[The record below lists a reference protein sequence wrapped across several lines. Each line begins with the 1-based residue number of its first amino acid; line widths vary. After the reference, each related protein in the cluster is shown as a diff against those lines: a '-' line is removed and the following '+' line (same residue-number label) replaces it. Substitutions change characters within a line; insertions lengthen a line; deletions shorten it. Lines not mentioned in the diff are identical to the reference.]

1 MDNHISQRRI
11 ELLDR
16 LKGVAGILTLF
27 GHVIIMGNGEVFR
40 ETDLYFNDKVFQ
52 LIYSFHMP
60 LFMLISG
67 FLFGRSVRL
76 YDRKKTAEQIFDKA
90 KKLIVPL
97 LLFSVLD
104 LILSISNW
112 ISAGIQINIKIVV
125 LQYLILFVTE
135 RWFLWSVFWCFL
147 FSVLWKNLLKE
158 NPFVLAALF
167 LIMFAV
173 PDGLNLG
180 AYKYMLPYFIIGNKL
195 FEAYYDDSM
204 RKRAEKFLNF
214 KSFIPA
220 VLLFTALLSGYNGGM
235 TVYISGYKLIGKNI
249 LNQLY
254 IDSYRFLIG
263 LSGSVVMGF
272 LIYFISKSKLTEKF
286 MDILSH
292 VGKYTMGIYLLS
304 QYVVVYIFNNITDN
318 YYRDNIAAAP
328 NYLLTVL
335 ETALALIICLIL
347 IKIMKKLPIL
357 KYMV

>member
-112 ISAGIQINIKIVV
+112 ISAGIQINIKIIV

-135 RWFLWSVFWCFL
+135 RWFLWAVFWCFL

-220 VLLFTALLSGYNGGM
+220 VLLFTALLSGYGGDK
-235 TVYISGYKLIGKNI
+235 TVYISGYKLIGKDI
-249 LNQLY
+249 FNQLY
-254 IDSYRFLIG
+254 IDAYRFLIG

-272 LIYFISKSKLTEKF
+272 LIYFISKSKLTEKV

>member
-112 ISAGIQINIKIVV
+112 ISAGIQINIKIVA

-135 RWFLWSVFWCFL
+135 RWFLWAVFWCFL
-147 FSVLWKNLLKE
+147 FSLLWKNLLKE

-220 VLLFTALLSGYNGGM
+220 VLLFTALLSGYGGGM

-249 LNQLY
+249 FNQLY
-254 IDSYRFLIG
+254 IDAYRFLIG

-272 LIYFISKSKLTEKF
+272 LIYFISKSKLTEKV

>member
-112 ISAGIQINIKIVV
+112 ISAGIQINIKIVA

-135 RWFLWSVFWCFL
+135 RWFLWAVFWCFL
-147 FSVLWKNLLKE
+147 FSLLWKNLLKE

-204 RKRAEKFLNF
+204 RKRAEKFLNL
-214 KSFIPA
+214 KGFIPA
-220 VLLFTALLSGYNGGM
+220 VLLFTALLSGYGGDK
-235 TVYISGYKLIGKNI
+235 TVYISGYKLIGKDI
-249 LNQLY
+249 FNQLY
-254 IDSYRFLIG
+254 IDAYRFLIG

-272 LIYFISKSKLTEKF
+272 LIYFISKSKLTEKV

>member
-112 ISAGIQINIKIVV
+112 ISAGIQINIKIVA

-135 RWFLWSVFWCFL
+135 RWFLWAVFWCFL
-147 FSVLWKNLLKE
+147 FSLLWKNLLKE

-220 VLLFTALLSGYNGGM
+220 VLLFTALFSGYGGDK
-235 TVYISGYKLIGKNI
+235 TVYISGYKLIGKDI
-249 LNQLY
+249 FNQLY
-254 IDSYRFLIG
+254 IDAYRFLIG

-272 LIYFISKSKLTEKF
+272 LIYFISKSKLTEKV
-286 MDILSH
+286 MSILSH

>member
-76 YDRKKTAEQIFDKA
+76 YDRKKTAEQIFNKA

-195 FEAYYDDSM
+195 FEVYYDEGM
-204 RKRAEKFLNF
+204 RKRAEKLL
-214 KSFIPA
+214 SPGAFIA
-220 VLLFTALLSGYNGGM
+220 FALLFAALLSHYNGGM

-263 LSGSVVMGF
+263 LSGSVVMTY
-272 LIYFISKSKLTEKF
+272 LIYFLSKTGVMKKAP
-286 MDILSH
+286 DILSH
-292 VGKYTMGIYLLS
+292 VGKSSMGIYLLS
-304 QYVVVYIFNNITDN
+304 QYTVVYIFNNLTDS
-318 YYRDNIAAAP
+318 YYREKAAAYP
-328 NYLLTVL
+328 NYLLTLL

>member
-112 ISAGIQINIKIVV
+112 ISAGIQINIKIVA

-135 RWFLWSVFWCFL
+135 RWFLWAVFWCFL
-147 FSVLWKNLLKE
+147 FSLLWKNLLKE

-220 VLLFTALLSGYNGGM
+220 VLLFTALLSGYGGGM
-235 TVYISGYKLIGKNI
+235 TVYISGYKLIGKDI
-249 LNQLY
+249 FNQLY
-254 IDSYRFLIG
+254 IDAYRFLIG

-272 LIYFISKSKLTEKF
+272 LIYFISKSKLTEKV

>member
-16 LKGVAGILTLF
+16 LKGVAGVLTLF

-60 LFMLISG
+60 LFMMISG

-112 ISAGIQINIKIVV
+112 ISAGIQINIKIVA

-135 RWFLWSVFWCFL
+135 RWFLWAVFWCFL

-158 NPFVLAALF
+158 NPFVLVALF

-220 VLLFTALLSGYNGGM
+220 VLLFTALLSGYGGGM
-235 TVYISGYKLIGKNI
+235 TVYISGYKLIGKDI
-249 LNQLY
+249 FNQLY
-254 IDSYRFLIG
+254 IDAYRFLIG

-272 LIYFISKSKLTEKF
+272 LIYFISKSKLTEKV

>member
-112 ISAGIQINIKIVV
+112 ISAGIQINIKIVA

-135 RWFLWSVFWCFL
+135 RWFLWAVFWCFL
-147 FSVLWKNLLKE
+147 FSLLWKNLLKE

-220 VLLFTALLSGYNGGM
+220 VLLFTALLSGYGGDK
-235 TVYISGYKLIGKNI
+235 TVYISGYKLIGKDI
-249 LNQLY
+249 FNQLY
-254 IDSYRFLIG
+254 IDAYRFLIG

>member
-67 FLFGRSVRL
+67 FLFGRSIRL

-112 ISAGIQINIKIVV
+112 ISAGIQINIKIVA

-135 RWFLWSVFWCFL
+135 RWFLWAVFWCFL

-220 VLLFTALLSGYNGGM
+220 VLLFTALLSGYGGGM
-235 TVYISGYKLIGKNI
+235 TVYISGYKLIGKDI
-249 LNQLY
+249 FNQLY
-254 IDSYRFLIG
+254 IDAYRFLIG

-272 LIYFISKSKLTEKF
+272 LIYFISKSKLTEKV

>member
-112 ISAGIQINIKIVV
+112 ISAGIQINIKIVA

-135 RWFLWSVFWCFL
+135 RWFLWAVFWCFL
-147 FSVLWKNLLKE
+147 FSLLWKNLLKE
-158 NPFVLAALF
+158 NSFVLAALF

-220 VLLFTALLSGYNGGM
+220 VLLFTALLSGYGGDK
-235 TVYISGYKLIGKNI
+235 TVYISGYKLIGKDI
-249 LNQLY
+249 FNQLY
-254 IDSYRFLIG
+254 IDAYRFLIG

-272 LIYFISKSKLTEKF
+272 LIYFISKSKLTEKV

>member
-76 YDRKKTAEQIFDKA
+76 YDRKKTAEQIFNKA

-135 RWFLWSVFWCFL
+135 RWFLWAVFWCFL
-147 FSVLWKNLLKE
+147 FSLLWKNLLKE

-220 VLLFTALLSGYNGGM
+220 VLLFTALLSGYGGDK
-235 TVYISGYKLIGKNI
+235 TVYISGYKLIGKDI
-249 LNQLY
+249 FNQLY
-254 IDSYRFLIG
+254 IDAYRFLIG

-272 LIYFISKSKLTEKF
+272 LIYFISKSKLTEKV
-286 MDILSH
+286 MSILSH

>member
-112 ISAGIQINIKIVV
+112 ISAGIQINIKIVA

-135 RWFLWSVFWCFL
+135 RWFLWAVFWCFL
-147 FSVLWKNLLKE
+147 FSLLWKNLLKE

-220 VLLFTALLSGYNGGM
+220 VLLFTALLSGYGGDK
-235 TVYISGYKLIGKNI
+235 TVYISGYKLIGKDI
-249 LNQLY
+249 FNQLY
-254 IDSYRFLIG
+254 IDAYRFLIG

-272 LIYFISKSKLTEKF
+272 LIYFISKSKLTEKV